1 MSIQMAVFTSQIQT
15 YTCINYCQLL
25 HVYTVYAE
33 ILKRNQFWNQYLQS
47 FHTGGRAVCAKWFM
61 AISAA

>member
-1 MSIQMAVFTSQIQT
+1 MLIQMAVFTSQIQI

-25 HVYTVYAE
+25 YIYAE
-33 ILKRNQFWNQYLQS
+33 ILKRSQFWNQYLQS

-61 AISAA
+61 TISAA